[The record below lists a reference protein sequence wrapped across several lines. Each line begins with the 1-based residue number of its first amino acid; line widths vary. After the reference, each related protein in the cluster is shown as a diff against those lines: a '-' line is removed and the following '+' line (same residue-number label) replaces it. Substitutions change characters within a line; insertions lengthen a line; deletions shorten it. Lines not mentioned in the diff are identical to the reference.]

1 MNMKKNLFFAA
12 IALVALAGCT
22 SDDFVGNQSLQ
33 EANNSGGAI
42 NFTMK
47 TPAVTRADR
56 TGADA
61 AGDLNRN
68 FVVFGYKTV
77 SSSDQTVFD
86 NYQVNWVTNTAGS
99 TESNTADWEYVSYKN
114 LPYGT
119 TTTSGGT
126 LNNNGVSA
134 NATGSSTNII
144 QSIKY
149 WDFSASSYDFFAY
162 SLGAGVTESS
172 TTTWAKASALSNST
186 YTLEGTAA
194 QLGTCYISKK
204 KHIDPPSSAE
214 VNLVFLS
221 FLSKIQL
228 KFFETIPGYS
238 VKDVRFYIDADNKS
252 TGTETKDGLAPALYT
267 TSPSSIPTGGKY
279 TITFDENYD
288 PVVTLTG
295 SASSTATSISFPEAE
310 TGTPAKWL
318 SGLVGKEYQEEDE
331 TVYLGRTA
339 NAASASKQITVLPN
353 STGAAITLKVD
364 YTLVSRDGSSEA
376 ITVTGAT
383 ATVPADFT
391 KWKPNY
397 AYTYIFKISDNT
409 NGSTGGST
417 TGLYP
422 ITLDAIVTE
431 TLDGS
436 QTTITTVSATS
447 ITTYQNGAV
456 ANEYVEGNIYVVVG
470 DGTTALTSTNAKLYT
485 ATIEAGA
492 AQGLDSEGKPA
503 ITEEMVANALTKSL
517 TDGKYTL
524 TDANN
529 KKLTVTPVTSGSD
542 ALEVG
547 QTSIP
552 STDAPGGKE
561 LAVKCAKFNASDN
574 TIYVF
579 EYIDGSSNKYYK
591 VIKVGTPTA
600 VSGS

>member
-204 KHIDPPSSAE
+204 KHIDPP
-214 VNLVFLS
+214 LLLKLIWYFYLS
-221 FLSKIQL
+221 CQ
-228 KFFETIPGYS
+228 
-238 VKDVRFYIDADNKS
+238 RFS
-252 TGTETKDGLAPALYT
+252 
-267 TSPSSIPTGGKY
+267 
-279 TITFDENYD
+279 
-288 PVVTLTG
+288 
-295 SASSTATSISFPEAE
+295 
-310 TGTPAKWL
+310 
-318 SGLVGKEYQEEDE
+318 
-331 TVYLGRTA
+331 
-339 NAASASKQITVLPN
+339 
-353 STGAAITLKVD
+353 
-364 YTLVSRDGSSEA
+364 
-376 ITVTGAT
+376 
-383 ATVPADFT
+383 
-391 KWKPNY
+391 
-397 AYTYIFKISDNT
+397 
-409 NGSTGGST
+409 
-417 TGLYP
+417 
-422 ITLDAIVTE
+422 
-431 TLDGS
+431 
-436 QTTITTVSATS
+436 
-447 ITTYQNGAV
+447 
-456 ANEYVEGNIYVVVG
+456 
-470 DGTTALTSTNAKLYT
+470 
-485 ATIEAGA
+485 
-492 AQGLDSEGKPA
+492 
-503 ITEEMVANALTKSL
+503 
-517 TDGKYTL
+517 
-524 TDANN
+524 
-529 KKLTVTPVTSGSD
+529 
-542 ALEVG
+542 
-547 QTSIP
+547 
-552 STDAPGGKE
+552 
-561 LAVKCAKFNASDN
+561 
-574 TIYVF
+574 
-579 EYIDGSSNKYYK
+579 
-591 VIKVGTPTA
+591 
-600 VSGS
+600 

>member
-1 MNMKKNLFFAA
+1 MKKNLFFAA

-22 SDDFVGNQSLQ
+22 SDDFVGDKSLQ

-47 TPAVTRADR
+47 TPAVTRTDR
-56 TGADA
+56 IGADA
-61 AGDLNRN
+61 ASDLNRN

-77 SSSDQTVFD
+77 SGTPSTVFD
-86 NYQVNWVTNTAGS
+86 NYQVNWVTGTAGS
-99 TESNTADWEYVSYKN
+99 TESNSANWEYVSYKN

-204 KHIDPPSSAE
+204 KNVVPSTSE
-214 VNLVFLS
+214 TQVNLVFLS

-238 VKDVRFYIDADNKS
+238 VKDVRFYIDGDTKS
-252 TGTETKDGLAPALYT
+252 TGTTANDGLAPALYT
-267 TSPSSIPTGGKY
+267 SSTIPTDGKY
-279 TITFDENYD
+279 TITFDSNND
-288 PVVTLTG
+288 PVVTLT
-295 SASSTATSISFPEAE
+295 TANHSESSISFPVAE

-318 SGLVGKEYQEEDE
+318 SGLVGKEYQEADE
-331 TVYLGRTA
+331 TVYLGRAA

-353 STGAAITLKVD
+353 STGATMTLKVD

-436 QTTITTVSATS
+436 QTTITTVSSTS

-456 ANEYVEGNIYVVVG
+456 ANEYVAGNIYVVVG
-470 DGTTALTSTNAKLYT
+470 DGSTALTSSNAKLYT

-503 ITEEMVANALTKSL
+503 ITEEMVANALTK
-517 TDGKYTL
+517 TPDGSGNYIL
-524 TDANN
+524 TDANT

-600 VSGS
+600 ITPTP